1 MELQS
6 KKTAKVPLDDEKI
19 VELYWERNEKAIEE
33 TDFKYKKYLFSIAYN
48 VLHDRLDCEECLND
62 TYLGAWNTMPD
73 ARPMYLGPFLSK
85 ITRRISI
92 DRWRH
97 EHRGKRGGVNG
108 IVEELTE
115 CIPDADTP
123 ETEYQR
129 GLLRGELNE
138 FLRSLT
144 EEKRAMFVR
153 RYFYAQQVGV
163 IAKEMGIGE
172 AKVKVTLHRLR
183 EELKQ
188 RLEACDLL

>member
-1 MELQS
+1 MEDYQ
-6 KKTAKVPLDDEKI
+6 I
-19 VELYWERNEKAIEE
+19 VDLYWDRKEKAITE
-33 TDFKYKKYLFSIAYN
+33 TDKKYGKMLRSLSYSLLSSREDA
-48 VLHDRLDCEECLND
+48 EECVND

-172 AKVKVTLHRLR
+172 TKVKVTLHRLR
-183 EELKQ
+183 EQLKQ